1 MQDNVIFI
9 IGCFILVGFFCEIA
23 WSVYLYTMRKLE
35 YFFYRRYLDKRLL
48 ESTIE

>member
-9 IGCFILVGFFCEIA
+9 IGCFILAGFFCEIA

-35 YFFYRRYLDKRLL
+35 YFFYRRYLDKRFL